1 MNVSD
6 FRANGPRAK
15 TSDSSSFEV
24 TQPSEIHDTEC
35 YDTTVFTRGVE
46 DADSRKP
53 DQAPSSDTASASNE
67 WTLSVDSPEML
78 EVGERLI
85 QAMKKLL
92 RAHRFAIDCN
102 RSRWDFAVEI
112 AELRALSVSNEE
124 LRWLIGKGLIDHAEE
139 IPGDENRRNF
149 NAPSGF
155 TLSKQTCFVLTDIG
169 IQQAQVQIRSAK
181 ISARSPEQSQKP
193 CWDLVRHELRLGE
206 TLVKK
211 FKWRAANQEAILCA
225 FEEEGWP
232 PHIDDPLPPILDKDP
247 KRRLS
252 DAIKCLNRKQLNT
265 LVRFSG
271 DGTGEGVYWEL
282 I

>member
-1 MNVSD
+1 M
-6 FRANGPRAK
+6 
-15 TSDSSSFEV
+15 
-24 TQPSEIHDTEC
+24 
-35 YDTTVFTRGVE
+35 
-46 DADSRKP
+46 
-53 DQAPSSDTASASNE
+53 
-67 WTLSVDSPEML
+67 
-78 EVGERLI
+78 
-85 QAMKKLL
+85 
-92 RAHRFAIDCN
+92 
-102 RSRWDFAVEI
+102 
-112 AELRALSVSNEE
+112 
-124 LRWLIGKGLIDHAEE
+124 
-139 IPGDENRRNF
+139 
-149 NAPSGF
+149 
-155 TLSKQTCFVLTDIG
+155 
-169 IQQAQVQIRSAK
+169 
-181 ISARSPEQSQKP
+181 
-193 CWDLVRHELRLGE
+193 RHELRLGE